1 MDKKTNNGSEGNG
14 KLPKGQLLL
23 ILIAVLVT
31 LFSANLMRSYMMSKS
46 QKEIS
51 YDAFI
56 RDVDDGQIES
66 VTVRSTQIQLQYKKD
81 SEKYN
86 PVIQYYTIPMNDL
99 QLTDRLYEHGVKMK
113 RELQDTTAM
122 IETIINLIFPIALFA
137 MLMFFMSKRMG
148 GVGKSTAKV
157 YMEKETGVTFADVAG
172 EDEAKES
179 LVELVDF
186 LHNPAKYTK
195 IGAKLPK
202 GALLVGPPGTGKTLL
217 AKAVAGEACLSRH
230 SRQLRVSSLSMRSIP
245 SEEAEAVT
253 AEAIPSSSRRST
265 RCSRRWTEWIRQRDS
280 SFLRRQT
287 VRKCLIRLSFVRV
300 VLTVA

>member
-157 YMEKETGVTFADVAG
+157 YMEKETGVTF
-172 EDEAKES
+172 
-179 LVELVDF
+179 
-186 LHNPAKYTK
+186 
-195 IGAKLPK
+195 
-202 GALLVGPPGTGKTLL
+202 
-217 AKAVAGEACLSRH
+217 
-230 SRQLRVSSLSMRSIP
+230 
-245 SEEAEAVT
+245 
-253 AEAIPSSSRRST
+253 
-265 RCSRRWTEWIRQRDS
+265 
-280 SFLRRQT
+280 
-287 VRKCLIRLSFVRV
+287 
-300 VLTVA
+300 